1 MQTLTDP
8 SRETISNRGSYGYPH
23 LLVGA
28 EKEPARSFS
37 SGVEFEL
44 RFRPYAQRIFRAALI
59 LTRSPERAN
68 RLANEIW
75 QKAWRNYAPM
85 PATEF
90 TSWLSRLLQQFFAEY
105 RTRA

>member
-8 SRETISNRGSYGYPH
+8 NRATISNGTSNGYPH

-68 RLANEIW
+68 RVANEVW
-75 QKAWRNYAPM
+75 QKAWRSYAPM

-90 TSWLSRLLQQFFAEY
+90 TCWLSRLLQQIFMEY